1 MTILDASICWAVLAP
16 LSTGDLEQ
24 VAAREWARDAPY
36 AIDPPPWQT
45 VAGDAGY
52 NALVSRSPGAE
63 GSDRRFA
70 EILSRLAPGRTVH
83 ALWLDP
89 ERRQAFAWKDGR
101 EVSPP
106 PASLDDVAA
115 QAGFSIA
122 ADVPSFTAEMSAAV
136 VEGASIGEV
145 RAALGEFADE
155 PWLHVQPG
163 PAGVSITATDGP
175 LGTQAW
181 DVAEALPSAT
191 VYFVQQWADA
201 FEVVVLRG
209 AEEVG
214 LYRVPPLSGHANAL
228 PDIKGEV
235 EPQAILRILGIS
247 G

>member
-1 MTILDASICWAVLAP
+1 MTPLDASICWAVLAP

-24 VAAREWARDAPY
+24 VAAREWARDAPS

-52 NALVSRSPGAE
+52 NALVSRAPGAE
-63 GSDRRFA
+63 GSDRHFA
-70 EILSRLAPGRTVH
+70 EILSRLAPGRAVH

-89 ERRQAFAWKDGR
+89 ERRQAFEWKDGR
-101 EVSPP
+101 EVAPSSASP
-106 PASLDDVAA
+106 DGVAA

-122 ADVPSFTAEMSAAV
+122 ADVPPSTPKISAAV

-155 PWLHVQPG
+155 PWLRVQQG
-163 PAGVSITATDGP
+163 SAGVLISATDGP

-191 VYFVQQWADA
+191 VYFVQQSADA
-201 FEVVVLRG
+201 FDVLVLRG
-209 AEEVG
+209 AEQVG
-214 LYRVPPLSGHANAL
+214 LYRVPALGGQANAL
-228 PDIKGEV
+228 PDIKGEA
-235 EPQAILRILGIS
+235 EPGAIMRVLGIS
-247 G
+247 V